1 MTSPATRAR
10 RATTS
15 PGDGEQGFTLAEL
28 LVTMLVMG
36 VVATAV
42 MSVALRTFTTTATV
56 TNRRD
61 VLADGRNALDRLSK
75 QLRQAESIDQGGTS
89 ASMITFSSYIN
100 GTPATIVWQVTGTS
114 APYTLEESTTG
125 GANPVPVV
133 TALSDNDVFTYTPSG
148 SVLANVTIRL
158 PLQTSTTTIEM
169 TTDVQLRNV
178 QDDSS

>member
-15 PGDGEQGFTLAEL
+15 PAERESGFTLAEL

-36 VVATAV
+36 IVAASV

-75 QLRQAESIDQGGTS
+75 QLRQAES
-89 ASMITFSSYIN
+89 N
-100 GTPATIVWQVTGTS
+100 GTPATIVWAVTGS
-114 APYTLEESTTG
+114 AAPYVLTESTTG

-133 TALSDNDVFTYTPSG
+133 TSLSDNDVFTYSPNGTVQAFVS
-148 SVLANVTIRL
+148 IRL

-169 TTDVQLRNV
+169 NTDVQLRNL
-178 QDDSS
+178 QADSS

>member
-1 MTSPATRAR
+1 
-10 RATTS
+10 
-15 PGDGEQGFTLAEL
+15 
-28 LVTMLVMG
+28 MLVMG
-36 VVATAV
+36 IVATAV

-75 QLRQAESIDQGGTS
+75 QLRQAESVDGGGTS
-89 ASMITFSSYIN
+89 SSMITFSSYIN

-114 APYTLEESTTG
+114 APYTLTESTTG

-133 TALSDNDVFTYTPSG
+133 TALSDNDVFEYSPNGTVQAFVS
-148 SVLANVTIRL
+148 IRL

-169 TTDVQLRNV
+169 NTDVQLRNL
-178 QDDSS
+178 QADS

>member
-114 APYTLEESTTG
+114 APYTLTESTTG

-133 TALSDNDVFTYTPSG
+133 TALGDSDVFTYTPSG
-148 SVLANVTIRL
+148 SVLAQVTIRL
-158 PLQTSTTTIEM
+158 PLETSTTTIEM